1 MFFGEFERRFEREAN
16 TSIRRAAAGGTNS
29 NNRSRGEEILPIF
42 YQRWDTESLKE
53 HILAREG
60 VEPLNSYYYA
70 THYPAVY
77 AAAERMFG
85 SWGEA
90 IAACGLDYEQIRK
103 YKAWNREK
111 IIAEI
116 QERHGRNE
124 PLNSQYIQQN
134 NHSLYMASLR
144 AFGSWGGALRHA
156 GVDYDKIRLRRRWDS
171 ERVREAILELYQSG
185 ADLAAPNM
193 RMHYQYLLA
202 AGAKKLGNGSWA
214 MARTACGISENFRS
228 SARRSKFST
237 ED

>member
-1 MFFGEFERRFEREAN
+1 M
-16 TSIRRAAAGGTNS
+16 
-29 NNRSRGEEILPIF
+29 PIF
-42 YQRWDTESLKE
+42 YQRWDADALKE
-53 HILAREG
+53 HILSRHG
-60 VEPLNSYYYA
+60 IEPLNSYYYA

-90 IAACGLDYEQIRK
+90 IAACGLDYDQIRK
-103 YKAWNREK
+103 YKAWNKEK
-111 IIAEI
+111 IVAEI
-116 QERHGRNE
+116 RDRHAKAE

-144 AFGSWGGALRHA
+144 AFGSWGNALRQA
-156 GVDYDKIRLRRRWDS
+156 GVDYDKIRLRRRWD
-171 ERVREAILELYQSG
+171 ETRVREAIISLYHSG
-185 ADLAAPNM
+185 EDLAAPNM

-214 MARTACGISENFRS
+214 MARTACGISENFRLA
-228 SARRSKFST
+228 ARRNQFDP